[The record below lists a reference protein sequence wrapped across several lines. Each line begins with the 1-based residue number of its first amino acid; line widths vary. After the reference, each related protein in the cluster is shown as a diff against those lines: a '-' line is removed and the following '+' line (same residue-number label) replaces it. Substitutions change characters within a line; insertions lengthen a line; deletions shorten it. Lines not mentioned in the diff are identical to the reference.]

1 MSTPVGCPTGSVGG
15 GASTGCTAGLL
26 ANIADGTGSAPL
38 VFPGGRALASFSLA
52 GAGWVGGAEDFLGAR
67 GIWEK
72 GIARRG
78 VSCAAGRRDKMREKA
93 KRAKYPRR
101 NRNLEAGGKCS
112 AGGHLASHYP
122 RRLCSPVASGKGHYP
137 RRCGPKSPAVT

>member
-1 MSTPVGCPTGSVGG
+1 LVEAMTASATPAKENCAMRRPRPPAVPGIPGRSFMSTPVGCPTRSGGG

-26 ANIADGTGSAPL
+26 ANIADRRGSAPL
-38 VFPGGRALASFSLA
+38 VFPRGRALASFSLA

-72 GIARRG
+72 GIARRR

-93 KRAKYPRR
+93 KTAK
-101 NRNLEAGGKCS
+101 
-112 AGGHLASHYP
+112 
-122 RRLCSPVASGKGHYP
+122 
-137 RRCGPKSPAVT
+137 